1 MLYHLNLIQSRVDH
15 SNDPSIKRNVITSQT
30 TDNVTNPNQPIP
42 VPKRARNFLPWT
54 LLLLSTLCRA
64 QTSPAATSEPE
75 PEVKDTDIAPVFVT
89 ANPLGSSTLVSPSSA
104 LDSNALTL
112 RRADSLGETL
122 NGLPGVSTTTYGP
135 MVGRPIIRG
144 MDGDR
149 IRLLQNGVAA
159 YDASS
164 LSYDHAVPQDTLSV
178 ERVEIVRGPAALLYG
193 GNAIGG
199 VVNTIDNRIPRDPLQ
214 GVSGQVDASY
224 RGANDARAGAAMVEG
239 GNGQFAFHVD
249 AFDRDTSNERIP
261 GFAHSDRQRALDG
274 PDVTQS
280 YGSIPNSDGR
290 WHGGAVG
297 TSYTWADGYAGI
309 SYNGFDANYGS
320 VAEDDVRLRMHQ
332 DHVAA
337 ASEIRNLQGP
347 FSQLKFNFAYTDYE
361 HREIDDGVTGTTF
374 RNHGYEARIEARQKK
389 IGPLDGAIGV
399 QLSQNTFSALGDE
412 ALVPTSQTTN
422 AALFGLE
429 EWSVT
434 VALKLSVGARYEH
447 VSIDPTS
454 GGNEKFADS
463 PRRDFNA
470 GSVSAGAMFK
480 LNPVLTVVGNVAYTE
495 RAPTYYE
502 LYSNGPHDATGQY
515 LIGNPDA
522 QKEKAISTDL
532 SLRFARGPNKASA
545 GVFYSR
551 FSNYLTEFNTGRLV
565 NDDDEPVPAGTD
577 GALNEAVYRGVR
589 AEFYGV
595 ELDGVWRVF
604 DKGAQRLDVEFV
616 ADYTHARNVDT
627 GEALPRISPLRATLA
642 LDYGYGPY
650 GARTEVVHA
659 WAQHRVPADDLPT
672 GSYTTL
678 GVILT
683 YKFRYGSTDWL
694 AYVRGQNLTN
704 QDVRYASSVVRDIAP
719 EGGRSVMVGL
729 RTTF

>member
-1 MLYHLNLIQSRVDH
+1 MFSPNPTSTLARAF
-15 SNDPSIKRNVITSQT
+15 NV
-30 TDNVTNPNQPIP
+30 
-42 VPKRARNFLPWT
+42 LPWT
-54 LLLLSTLCRA
+54 ALLITTAASA
-64 QTSPAATSEPE
+64 QSQPINDTSLQP
-75 PEVKDTDIAPVFVT
+75 IFVT
-89 ANPLGSSTLVSPSSA
+89 ANPLGSNALASPTSV
-104 LDSNALTL
+104 LDGTALTL

-164 LSYDHAVPQDTLSV
+164 LSYDHAVPQESLSV

-199 VVNTIDNRIPRDPLQ
+199 VVNTIDNRIPRDPIK

-224 RGANDARAGAAMVEG
+224 GGANDARAGAAQVEG
-239 GNGQFAFHVD
+239 GNGRFAFHVD
-249 AFDRDTSNERIP
+249 AFDRETSNERIP
-261 GFAHSDRQRALDG
+261 GFAHSDGQRALDG
-274 PDVTQS
+274 PDVAQP

-297 TSYTWADGYAGI
+297 SSYTWTDGYAGI
-309 SYNGFDANYGS
+309 SYNGYEANYGS

-332 DHVAA
+332 DHIAA
-337 ASEIRNLQGP
+337 SSEIRNLQGP
-347 FSQLKFNFAYTDYE
+347 FSRLKLDFAYTDYE
-361 HREIDDGVTGTTF
+361 HKEIDDGETGTIF
-374 RNHGYEARIEARQKK
+374 RNHGYEARIEARHRK

-399 QLSQNTFSALGDE
+399 QLGQNTFSALGDE

-429 EWSVT
+429 EWTVT
-434 VALKLSVGARYEH
+434 DALKLSIGARYEH
-447 VSIDPTS
+447 VNIDPTS

-463 PRRDFNA
+463 PKRDFNA
-470 GSVSAGAMFK
+470 GSVSAGALFK
-480 LNPVLTVVGNVAYTE
+480 LNSAWSLAGNVAYTE

-532 SLRFARGPNKASA
+532 SMRFASGANKASA

-551 FSNYLTEFNTGRLV
+551 FRNYLTEFNTGRLV
-565 NDDDEPVPAGTD
+565 NDDDEPVAPGTD
-577 GALNEAVYRGVR
+577 DALNEAVYRGVR

-595 ELDGVWRVF
+595 ELDGTWRVF
-604 DKGAQRLDVEFV
+604 DKGAQRLDVEIV
-616 ADYTHARNVDT
+616 ADYTHARNIDT

-642 LDYGYGPY
+642 LDYAYGPY
-650 GARTEVVHA
+650 GARTELVHA
-659 WAQHRVPADDLPT
+659 WAQHRVPENELPT
-672 GSYTTL
+672 ASYTTL

-683 YKFRYGSTDWL
+683 YKFRVGATNWL
-694 AYVRGQNLTN
+694 AFLRGQNLTN
-704 QDVRYASSVVRDIAP
+704 QEVRYASSVVRDIAP
-719 EGGRSVMVGL
+719 EGGRSVMIGL
-729 RTTF
+729 RTAF